1 MRRNDSGRGTGLALA
16 LVLIVALAVA
26 WLAITQMGSLR
37 KSGDSA
43 AKSTDLVQ
51 QAQDAVD
58 SLKEIPHNWVVVWRG
73 EFLSAVG
80 CKFRRLT
87 GGKSRNLQAADG

>member
-1 MRRNDSGRGTGLALA
+1 MSRYDFGRSTGLALA

-37 KSGDSA
+37 KSEDSA
-43 AKSTDLVQ
+43 TKSTDLVQ

-58 SLKEIPHNWVVVWRG
+58 VLNERMGQGNG
-73 EFLSAVG
+73 E
-80 CKFRRLT
+80 
-87 GGKSRNLQAADG
+87 Q

>member
-1 MRRNDSGRGTGLALA
+1 MRRNDSSRGTGLALA

-37 KSGDSA
+37 KSEDSA

-58 SLKEIPHNWVVVWRG
+58 SLNERMGQSIRKEIG
-73 EFLSAVG
+73 MTL
-80 CKFRRLT
+80 
-87 GGKSRNLQAADG
+87 D